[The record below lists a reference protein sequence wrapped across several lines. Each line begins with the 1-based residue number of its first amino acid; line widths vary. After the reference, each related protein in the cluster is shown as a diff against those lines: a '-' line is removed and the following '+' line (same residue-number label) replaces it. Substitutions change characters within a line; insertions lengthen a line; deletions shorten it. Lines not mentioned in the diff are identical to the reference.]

1 MVTGGLKNGI
11 LVVGGKPSYVFSYD
25 DLKNHR
31 VAYKH
36 DDSGRTYCII
46 AFNLFYI
53 QLL

>member
-36 DDSGRTYCII
+36 DDSGRNYCII
-46 AFNLFYI
+46 SFNLFYTGKI
-53 QLL
+53 